1 LFTVIVTISLVIFLE
16 KFNISLLISKL
27 MVLSSAPARVCL
39 YGEHQDYLKLK
50 VIPAAIDLRLSLRA
64 KKIEEPRY
72 IVKSLDLQ
80 RTEIIPT
87 SLRKLSGKH
96 SFLSYLEAGY
106 LSLKKHFSDEIFIP
120 LEVEISSM
128 IPLESGLSSSAAL
141 LVGWINLL
149 AQSSNIEID
158 KQTLAEL
165 AYVAEYDLL
174 GIPCGKMDQYSS
186 AIGSIISLDL
196 EDDENVKFQ
205 KFDNPDLGLV
215 VVNSCVPKK
224 TNDVHSKI
232 VNKSKK
238 VVAELYKKSS
248 VPIKRITLEQLKK
261 YKQEFNSVDYKLLK
275 AIISI
280 RDDTKSAEVELN
292 KSPPNLE
299 FLGSLLTSQQK
310 ALREGIGVS
319 LPILDKIV
327 EFGIKFGALGGK
339 LTGAGLGGCV
349 VILTYNEEK
358 NLIASKLRNELSLPV
373 WAVNVDD
380 GVKFF
385 EKE

>member
-1 LFTVIVTISLVIFLE
+1 MVI
-16 KFNISLLISKL
+16 
-27 MVLSSAPARVCL
+27 SSAPARVCL

-64 KKIEEPRY
+64 KKIEDHHYR
-72 IVKSLDLQ
+72 VKSLDLQ
-80 RTEIIPT
+80 QTEIIPI
-87 SLRKLSGKH
+87 SLDRLSKKP

-106 LSLKKHFSDEIFIP
+106 LSLKKHFPNEKFVP
-120 LEVEISSM
+120 LDVEISSE

-149 AQSSNIEID
+149 AQSSDIEID

-165 AYVAEYDLL
+165 AYVAEHDLL

-186 AIGSIISLDL
+186 AVGSIISLDL

-224 TNDVHSKI
+224 TNDVHSKV

-238 VVAELYKKSS
+238 AVVELYKRSL
-248 VPIKRITLEQLKK
+248 VPIKRITLEQLEK
-261 YKQEFNSVDYKLLK
+261 YKHEFSSVDYKLLK

-280 RDDTKSAEVELN
+280 RDDTNSAELELN
-292 KSPPNLE
+292 KSSPDLE

-327 EFGIKFGALGGK
+327 DL
-339 LTGAGLGGCV
+339 
-349 VILTYNEEK
+349 
-358 NLIASKLRNELSLPV
+358 
-373 WAVNVDD
+373 
-380 GVKFF
+380 GVKFRG
-385 EKE
+385 K